1 MSFCPECGTKNGP
14 NTAFCSNCGKNLTT
28 DNLGSPE
35 QTNMS
40 NPNMPPAAMP
50 FNSANANFLGIR
62 PPKTTQ
68 LKWVQGF
75 NWFGFVLS
83 LLAGFG
89 LVFAGFTGGND
100 LAGFEFIGFAVLIF
114 AGINY
119 VFIWGLNNYNNTIR
133 VIYGVFCGFGLLS
146 ALATFNIISIAING
160 FQVYAVFFHAPT
172 VALFK
177 QVQSY

>member
-1 MSFCPECGTKNGP
+1 
-14 NTAFCSNCGKNLTT
+14 
-28 DNLGSPE
+28 
-35 QTNMS
+35 
-40 NPNMPPAAMP
+40 MP
-50 FNSANANFLGIR
+50 FIYFCFVGVIIRQSFKSSVYTYVGTIVGAASLLYFFPRFFTPEELGAFR
-62 PPKTTQ
+62 
-68 LKWVQGF
+68 LMVEVGA
-75 NWFGFVLS
+75 

-89 LVFAGFTGGND
+89 LIFAGFTGGNG
-100 LAGFEFIGFAVLIF
+100 LEGFEFIGFAVLIF

-119 VFIWGLNNYNNTIR
+119 IFIWGLNNYNNTIR

-146 ALATFNIISIAING
+146 ALATFNLISIGING